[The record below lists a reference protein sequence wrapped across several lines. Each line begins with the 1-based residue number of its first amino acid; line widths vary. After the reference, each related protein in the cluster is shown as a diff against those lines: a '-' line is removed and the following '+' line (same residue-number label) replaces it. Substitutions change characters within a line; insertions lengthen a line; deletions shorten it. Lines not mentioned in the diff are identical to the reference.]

1 MPEALLRAW
10 LADPRAPRLCLI
22 PALPPVTLP
31 GVTVLSLAGHG
42 VPGAVWALA
51 NTLGV
56 AARTPG
62 ELLSA
67 LLADGRRRVLALPG
81 LADADDPKG
90 LAELILSLAD
100 LGCLRL
106 IVESPAPLTARLSQ
120 GPAVLLEELEEAH
133 WPDDDDLTSFTDEP
147 EPLPTAPAPASS
159 AADASGPAAPA
170 PAAPAPAGPA
180 TSEPA
185 PPAPPA
191 PEPAAP
197 ESGPVEPPAPGLPLP
212 AALPPLDLDD
222 PYAVCAADPKGVTVG
237 YEREGAAHGGL
248 ARAWMR
254 AGQAVTREVPVSVR
268 AFALLAALG
277 EDADAGLRTTL
288 TDLAGDGPWR
298 LVASRVKGDRT
309 PPWPGP
315 AAALALTPAG
325 RLLLADDL
333 GTVHPLHAADATP
346 AGEPVATSVRPRSL
360 AALGDGTLLLL
371 DERGRLRTE
380 RGPGNRLTRAVADT
394 LARHPGS
401 AFAAAAG
408 PLLVGDR
415 MGSVHVFGT
424 EGVHQAAL
432 HAGRVTALASVDEPV
447 PMACSG
453 GADGAVRTWT
463 PGCTPRPAPVAER
476 DCAVVALAAAPGAD
490 GPNLLVAWADGLVEL
505 HRSDT
510 PGQDPLRF
518 RPGPPVR
525 SLALTTDG
533 TAVVGTDES
542 LVLLRP
548 A

>member
-10 LADPRAPRLCLI
+10 LADPRAPRLCLV
-22 PALPPVTLP
+22 PALPAVTLP
-31 GVTVLSLAGHG
+31 GVTWLSLAGHG

-81 LADADDPKG
+81 LADAEDPKG
-90 LAELILSLAD
+90 LAELVLALAD

-106 IVESPAPLTARLSQ
+106 LVESPAPLTARLSQ

-133 WPDDDDLTSFTDEP
+133 WPDDDDFTSLTDEP
-147 EPLPTAPAPASS
+147 EPPAATEPVPA
-159 AADASGPAAPA
+159 ATEPAPA
-170 PAAPAPAGPA
+170 PAAVEPEAPALP
-180 TSEPA
+180 PPP
-185 PPAPPA
+185 PPAP
-191 PEPAAP
+191 
-197 ESGPVEPPAPGLPLP
+197 
-212 AALPPLDLDD
+212 LPPLDLDD
-222 PYAVCAADPKGVTVG
+222 PYAVCAADPKRVTVG
-237 YEREGAAHGGL
+237 YDRDGAAHGGL
-248 ARAWMR
+248 GRAWVR
-254 AGQAVTREVPVSVR
+254 AGQAVTREVPVAVR
-268 AFALLAALG
+268 AFTLLTALG
-277 EDADAGLRTTL
+277 EEADAGLRAAL

-315 AAALALTPAG
+315 AAALTITPGG

-346 AGEPVATSVRPRSL
+346 AGEPAATSVRPRSL

-394 LARHPGS
+394 LAQHPGS

-505 HRSDT
+505 YRSGG
-510 PGQDPLRF
+510 PGPEPLRF

-525 SLALTTDG
+525 SLALTADG

-542 LVLLRP
+542 LTLLRP